1 MTDPLGGNDLIGLGA
16 IWNAIMSSDEWWID
30 RAGHKTRI
38 VNLDPSHR
46 ENIRRYLRR
55 HCARLE
61 LVTSLYLLSRLPEDA
76 GPLADELATQTPLE
90 WLYSTPLFHALVA
103 ADTPPSVNE

>member
-1 MTDPLGGNDLIGLGA
+1 MPDPLDGPNLIALGA
-16 IWNAIMSSDEWWID
+16 IWYARLQETDYWED
-30 RAGHKTRI
+30 RAGMGWAITAMQK
-38 VNLDPSHR
+38 SHR
-46 ENIRRYLRR
+46 ENVRRYLRQ

-61 LVTSLYLLSRLPEDA
+61 LLCSLYLLSREDSVEETGGA
-76 GPLADELATQTPLE
+76 PITQTPLE